1 MADVI
6 RIVIKGES
14 GYGPIDEAYTEKVT
28 IDRESIRYEY
38 RTMTKSNSVRK
49 WSYKTNSP
57 KFQKLFME
65 AGNAVDTV
73 MNWKDVPFAMD
84 IGATTFVITYAD
96 KTKRERDF
104 FLSGDDFKDCYAIIK
119 QMVPGCEDIPKV
131 LKTTEDYNKTEQKLY
146 H

>member
-14 GYGPIDEAYTEKVT
+14 GYGLIEDAYTDKVT

-38 RTMTKSNSVRK
+38 KSMLETNSVRK

-57 KFQKLFME
+57 KFQKLFIE

-73 MNWKDVPFAMD
+73 MKWKEAAFVMD

-104 FLSGDDFKDCYAIIK
+104 FLPGDDFKDCFAIIK
-119 QMVPGCEDIPKV
+119 QMVPGCENTPEV
-131 LKTTEDYNKTEQKLY
+131 LKTAEDYNNAR
-146 H
+146 

>member
-14 GYGPIDEAYTEKVT
+14 GYGPIDEAYTDKVT

-38 RTMTKSNSVRK
+38 KPMVGSNSVRK

-57 KFQKLFME
+57 NFQKLFME

-73 MNWKDVPFAMD
+73 MNWKEASFVMD
-84 IGATTFVITYAD
+84 IGATTFVVTYAD

-104 FLSGDDFKDCYAIIK
+104 FLPGDDFKDCFAVIK
-119 QMVPGCEDIPKV
+119 QMVPGCENTPEV
-131 LKTTEDYNKTEQKLY
+131 LKTAEDYNNAKQM